1 MDVSLTVVYQYADFS
16 KDVSGNVGKGS
27 VATDISLNFHPTVY
41 QTGNKSIGLFARVG
55 VNTHTSTG
63 DLKNFYSAG
72 VVIKELPLN
81 GQVGIGIAYS
91 LGNKKI
97 SSLKDAKTGE
107 IYYEFPLWE
116 GDITFDLQWDR
127 ERFETQTLEATT
139 FGVRFTVAF

>member
-81 GQVGIGIAYS
+81 GRVGIGA
-91 LGNKKI
+91 
-97 SSLKDAKTGE
+97 A
-107 IYYEFPLWE
+107 
-116 GDITFDLQWDR
+116 
-127 ERFETQTLEATT
+127 
-139 FGVRFTVAF
+139 